1 MNTIF
6 NSDTHAPPFKYD
18 DVRHQDIGVAI
29 DAAIDATTKI
39 YQEVVDIPNQ
49 DRTFENTILP
59 LDDVTNLLIETDG
72 AFCFLAY
79 VSSDEEMRRVAQQAD
94 EKLSEFQTLL
104 GFREDIF
111 MAVVAYTET
120 NDFIKRSPVEKRLVD
135 FIQRDYRRNGLDQSL
150 EQQNKI
156 KTLRQRLVTLGI
168 EFRRNIDEH
177 EDYILVPLEELDGL
191 PDNYVSSL
199 IKQSTD
205 DGDLFQIS
213 LDYPEMYPF
222 METASSEFWRKELFL
237 KNHNKAAEINAPL
250 LEEALGLRLE
260 IAKLLGFN
268 SWAEYSIELKM
279 AQTPERAK
287 VFLADL
293 RSKVQIKAK
302 QDLQILIQEKQSH
315 LKDTTAELEIWDW
328 RYYQQR
334 VRKEKFSVD
343 QFKVAEYFPLDAVI
357 GGMFEIYQKVTGVV
371 FQEIN
376 VPRSWHTDVRLYGVT
391 DSITHEH
398 LAHFYMD
405 LHPRPGK
412 FGHAAAFTL
421 RPSRIQSDGTR
432 QPAISAIVANF
443 TKPTAEDP
451 SLLRHSEVE
460 TLFHEFGHILHQT
473 LTKAPFSRFS
483 GTAVERDF
491 VEAPSQMLE
500 HWAWDRDV
508 LAGFTQHKD
517 TGESLPQAL
526 LDQMTKAKN
535 IGSGIHYLRQI
546 YFASLDLA
554 YHGPDSITDTDAP
567 ARELHEI
574 TSFEFPEN
582 THFQAGFGHLFGYDA
597 GYYGYLWSQ
606 VFGDDMFTRFE
617 NDDPIQVGKD
627 YRKFILEPGGSK
639 DAQTQI
645 IEFLGRE
652 PNNQAFIK
660 EIGLESNLV

>member
-1 MNTIF
+1 MNPIF
-6 NSDTHAPPFKYD
+6 KSDTRTPPFNYDGVKYK
-18 DVRHQDIGVAI
+18 DVQVAI
-29 DAAIDATTKI
+29 DEAVSVTNSI
-39 YQEVVDIPNQ
+39 YQEVAEIPDK
-49 DRTFENTILP
+49 DRTFENTISP
-59 LDDVTNLLIETDG
+59 LDDVTNLLVETDG

-79 VSSDEEMRRVAQQAD
+79 VSDDEEMRRVAQQAD
-94 EKLSEFQTLL
+94 EKLSAFQTLL
-104 GFREDIF
+104 GFREDIYKS
-111 MAVVAYTET
+111 VIAYTKT
-120 NDFIKRSPVEKRLVD
+120 DDFLQRATSEKRLVS
-135 FIQRDYRRNGLDQSL
+135 FIQRDYRRNGLDQPIK
-150 EQQNKI
+150 QQTKI
-156 KTLRQRLVTLGI
+156 KDLRQRLVAIGI

-177 EDYILVPLEELDGL
+177 EDYILVPLEELEGL
-191 PDNYVSSL
+191 PDNYINSL
-199 IKQSTD
+199 TKQSTKT
-205 DGDLFQIS
+205 GDLFQIS

-222 METASSEFWRKELFL
+222 METASSELWRKELFL
-237 KNHNKAAEINAPL
+237 KNHNKAAEPNIAL
-250 LEEALGLRLE
+250 LEEALEIRLK
-260 IAKLLGFN
+260 IAELLGFN

-279 AQTPERAK
+279 AQTPERAEA
-287 VFLADL
+287 FLTDL
-293 RSKVQIKAK
+293 RSNVQVKAH
-302 QDLQILIQEKQSH
+302 QDLQILLQEKQSH
-315 LKDTTAELEIWDW
+315 LKDSNAKLEIWDW

-334 VRKEKFSVD
+334 VRQEKFSVD

-357 GGMFEIYQKVTGVV
+357 NGMFEIYQKVTGVA
-371 FQEIN
+371 FQQIDASQ
-376 VPRSWHTDVRLYGVT
+376 SWHRDVRLYGVT
-391 DSITHEH
+391 DSTTHEH

-421 RPSRIQSDGTR
+421 RPSRKQSDGTR

-443 TKPTAEDP
+443 TKPTTESP

-500 HWAWDRDV
+500 HWAWDSDV
-508 LAGFTQHKD
+508 LADFTRHKD
-517 TGESLPQAL
+517 TGKPLPQAL

-554 YHGPDSITDTDAP
+554 YHGADSITDTDKL

-617 NDDPIQVGKD
+617 NEDPIDVGRD

-639 DAQTQI
+639 DAKTQI
-645 IEFLGRE
+645 IDFLGRE
-652 PNNQAFIK
+652 PNNQAFIE
-660 EIGLESNLV
+660 EIGLDSNSI

>member
-1 MNTIF
+1 MNPIF
-6 NSDTHAPPFKYD
+6 KSDTRTPPFNYQGVKYE
-18 DVRHQDIGVAI
+18 DVQVAI
-29 DAAIDATTKI
+29 DETVRITNSI
-39 YQEVVDIPNQ
+39 YQEVAEISDN
-49 DRTFENTILP
+49 DRTFENTVRP
-59 LDDVTNLLIETDG
+59 LDDVTNLLVETDG

-79 VSSDEEMRRVAQQAD
+79 VSDDEEMRQVAQQAD
-94 EKLSEFQTLL
+94 EKLSAFQTLL
-104 GFREDIF
+104 GFRQDIYES
-111 MAVVAYTET
+111 VIAYTKTTEFMNRT
-120 NDFIKRSPVEKRLVD
+120 PIEKRLVS
-135 FIQRDYRRNGLDQSL
+135 FIQRDYRRNGLDQPKR
-150 EQQNKI
+150 QQNKI
-156 KTLRQRLVTLGI
+156 KKLRQRLVTLGI
-168 EFRRNIDEH
+168 EFRRNIDEY
-177 EDYILVPLEELDGL
+177 EDYILVPREELDGL
-191 PDNYVSSL
+191 PDNYINSL
-199 IKQSTD
+199 TKQSTTQ
-205 DGDLFQIS
+205 GELFQIS

-222 METASSEFWRKELFL
+222 METAESEFWRKELFL
-237 KNHNKAAEINAPL
+237 KNHNKAAEVNTTL
-250 LEEALGLRLE
+250 LEEALGIRLK
-260 IAKLLGFN
+260 IAQLLGFN

-287 VFLADL
+287 AFLTDL
-293 RSKVQIKAK
+293 HSNVQIKADG
-302 QDLQILIQEKQSH
+302 DLQILLQEKQSH
-315 LKDTTAELEIWDW
+315 LKDSNAKLEIWDW

-334 VRKEKFSVD
+334 VRQEKFSVD
-343 QFKVAEYFPLDAVI
+343 QFKVAEYFPLDAVLA
-357 GGMFEIYQKVTGVV
+357 GMFEIYQKVTGVV
-371 FQEIN
+371 FQQID
-376 VPRSWHTDVRLYGVT
+376 VALSWHTDVRLYGVT
-391 DSITHEH
+391 DSTTNEH

-421 RPSRIQSDGTR
+421 RPSRKQSDGTR

-443 TKPTAEDP
+443 TKPTAETP

-500 HWAWDRDV
+500 HWAWDSDV
-508 LAGFTQHKD
+508 LTGFTRHKD
-517 TGESLPQAL
+517 TGKPLPQGL
-526 LDQMTKAKN
+526 LDQMVKAKN

-554 YHGPDSITDTDAP
+554 YHGVDSITDSDKL

-617 NDDPIQVGKD
+617 NEDPIDVGRD

-639 DAQTQI
+639 DAETQI
-645 IEFLGRE
+645 IDFLGRE
-652 PNNQAFIK
+652 PNNQAFIE
-660 EIGLESNLV
+660 EIGLDSNSV